1 MKKINKNRERIKKMS
16 NDEELVFGADK
27 EPVNNGNEESSVED
41 AAASDKASAEA
52 EETKAEEAKAE
63 KADAKE
69 AEADEEDDDEDELPA
84 DNAEAVSDLE
94 ARYMSLYAEYDNYRK
109 RTQKEKDNLYADAIA
124 SVTKDFLTLIDNL
137 DRATEGAKKS
147 DENSLDKVIQ
157 GMELVGRQAQDTLK
171 KIGVEEIPAERG
183 TKFDPNLHEAMMHI
197 DDEELGEQEI
207 AMVFAKGYK
216 YKDRVIR
223 HAQVQV
229 AN

>member
-1 MKKINKNRERIKKMS
+1 MSS
-16 NDEELVFGADK
+16 NDEELFFGADD
-27 EPVNNGNEESSVED
+27 EPVKDEVDMASVED
-41 AAASDKASAEA
+41 AAASDKISAEGA
-52 EETKAEEAKAE
+52 AEEAPKTAE
-63 KADAKE
+63 
-69 AEADEEDDDEDELPA
+69 DEDE
-84 DNAEAVSDLE
+84 DEDAEDTAGGNDTASELE
-94 ARYMSLYAEYDNYRK
+94 ARYMNLYAEYDNYRR
-109 RTQKEKDNLYADAIA
+109 RTQKEKENLYADAIA
-124 SVTKDFLTLIDNL
+124 SVTKEFLTLIDNL
-137 DRATEGAKKS
+137 DRAMDGAKKS
-147 DENSLDKVIQ
+147 DENSLEKVIQ

-183 TKFDPNLHEAMMHI
+183 TKFDPNLHDAMMHV

>member
-1 MKKINKNRERIKKMS
+1 MKKISKRERINRMS
-16 NDEELVFGADK
+16 NDEELIFGADD
-27 EPVNNGNEESSVED
+27 EPVKEDADTSSVED

-52 EETKAEEAKAE
+52 EDAKAEEAKA
-63 KADAKE
+63 
-69 AEADEEDDDEDELPA
+69 AEADADDEDDELEP
-84 DNAEAVSDLE
+84 DSSEAASDLE

-109 RTQKEKDNLYADAIA
+109 RTQKEKENLYADAIA
-124 SVTKDFLTLIDNL
+124 SVTKEFLAIIDNL
-137 DRATEGAKKS
+137 DRSLEGAKKS
-147 DENSLDKVIQ
+147 DESSLEKVIQ
-157 GMELVGRQAQDTLK
+157 GMELVGRQAKDTLA
-171 KIGVEEIPAERG
+171 KIGVEEIPTERG
-183 TKFDPNLHEAMMHI
+183 TKFDPNLHDAMMHI

>member
-1 MKKINKNRERIKKMS
+1 MNKMAS
-16 NDEELVFGADK
+16 NDEELLFGADD
-27 EPVNNGNEESSVED
+27 EPVKDEADNSSVED
-41 AAASDKASAEA
+41 AAATDKASAEGG
-52 EETKAEEAKAE
+52 ETKSKETEPEVKAE
-63 KADAKE
+63 AGNAD
-69 AEADEEDDDEDELPA
+69 DEDDDDEDASA
-84 DNAEAVSDLE
+84 DSSEATNELE
-94 ARYMSLYAEYDNYRK
+94 ARYMNLYAEYDNYRR
-109 RTQKEKDNLYADAIA
+109 RTQKEKDNLYADAVA
-124 SVTKDFLTLIDNL
+124 CVTKEFLTLIDNL
-137 DRATEGAKKS
+137 DRATEGAKKA
-147 DENSLDKVIQ
+147 DEDSLDKVIQ

-183 TKFDPNLHEAMMHI
+183 TKFDPNLHDAMMHV

>member
-1 MKKINKNRERIKKMS
+1 MKKISKWERINRMS
-16 NDEELVFGADK
+16 NDEELVFGADD
-27 EPVNNGNEESSVED
+27 EPVKDEADTSSVED

-52 EETKAEEAKAE
+52 EEAKAEEAKA
-63 KADAKE
+63 
-69 AEADEEDDDEDELPA
+69 AEADDDEDDELEP

-109 RTQKEKDNLYADAIA
+109 RTQKEKENLYADAIA
-124 SVTKDFLTLIDNL
+124 SVTKEFLAIIDNL
-137 DRATEGAKKS
+137 DRSLEGAKKS
-147 DENSLDKVIQ
+147 DENSLEKVIQ
-157 GMELVGRQAQDTLK
+157 GMELVGRQAQDTLT

-183 TKFDPNLHEAMMHI
+183 TKFDPNLHDAMMHV
-197 DDEELGEQEI
+197 DDETLGEQEI

>member
-1 MKKINKNRERIKKMS
+1 MAS
-16 NDEELVFGADK
+16 SDEEIVFGADE
-27 EPVNNGNEESSVED
+27 EPVKDEANAAEAED
-41 AAASDKASAEA
+41 AAASDKASAEG
-52 EETKAEEAKAE
+52 
-63 KADAKE
+63 ADAE
-69 AEADEEDDDEDELPA
+69 DEEDEDT
-84 DNAEAVSDLE
+84 AEGSDASSELE
-94 ARYMSLYAEYDNYRK
+94 ARYMSLYAEYDNYRR

-124 SVTKDFLTLIDNL
+124 DVTKEFLTLIDNL

-183 TKFDPNLHEAMMHI
+183 TKFDPNLHDAMMHV

>member
-1 MKKINKNRERIKKMS
+1 MKKINKHWERIKKMS
-16 NDEELVFGADK
+16 NDEELIFGADE
-27 EPVNNGNEESSVED
+27 EPVNNEADNSSVED
-41 AAASDKASAEA
+41 AAASDKASAET

-63 KADAKE
+63 EAEAKE

>member
-1 MKKINKNRERIKKMS
+1 MS
-16 NDEELVFGADK
+16 NDEELVFGADE

-52 EETKAEEAKAE
+52 EETKAEEAKAKE
-63 KADAKE
+63 ADAKE

-84 DNAEAVSDLE
+84 DNAESVSDLE

-147 DENSLDKVIQ
+147 DENSLDKIIQ